1 MQNMSKPFSLFLIL
15 FFLSLLVSPLLS
27 SQVVEA
33 QTENAFDLIN
43 TVNTLR
49 ASKGLD
55 PYKIDSYLMGY
66 AQQHADYMASIQYS
80 THTHSDG
87 SIAWQSGIQENVAE
101 GSEGIITS
109 AFVVYQIWSD
119 WIHWHI
125 MVDYASGD
133 VGAGMALGTNGMV
146 YYVLNVRP
154 GDTVQPVVPT
164 SSSGSAVA
172 TSSGTRTATLDLIS
186 FLIKSTPALDG
197 SIIHVVGYGQ
207 SLWSIAD
214 AYGVTIDQLRNLNNI
229 PQNYTTIR
237 TGDQLLIQPAYTPT
251 ATLSAEEAASRTK
264 THEPTA
270 IPPTATLRPTR
281 TALPTSTPE
290 MTATVIMEPETE
302 NDQDSVA
309 MTVMGVSLLGL
320 VAVVIFGFVK
330 TRNTKKMSD
339 Q

>member
-1 MQNMSKPFSLFLIL
+1 MFKPSNLILVLFLL
-15 FFLSLLVSPLLS
+15 VLLCVAVFPT
-27 SQVVEA
+27 QTIQA
-33 QTENAFDLIN
+33 QSENAYDLIN

-119 WIHWHI
+119 WVHWHI

-133 VGAGMALGTNGMV
+133 VGAGVALGTNGMV

-154 GDTVQPVVPT
+154 GDAIQPIVPT
-164 SSSGSAVA
+164 SGSGSAVP

-186 FLIKSTPALDG
+186 FLIKSTPAPDG

-214 AYGVTIDQLRNLNNI
+214 AYGVTIDQLRSLNNI
-229 PQNYTTIR
+229 SPHYTTIR
-237 TGDQLLIQPAYTPT
+237 TGDQLLIQPAHTPT
-251 ATLSAEEAASRTK
+251 ATLSAEEASTHTK

-270 IPPTATLRPTR
+270 VPPTATLRPSR
-281 TALPTSTPE
+281 TALPSASPSPTETPLPVAAPE
-290 MTATVIMEPETE
+290 KEP
-302 NDQDSVA
+302 NSMA

-320 VAVVIFGFVK
+320 IVVVIFGFVK
-330 TRNTKKMSD
+330 TRNTKNVVD
-339 Q
+339 